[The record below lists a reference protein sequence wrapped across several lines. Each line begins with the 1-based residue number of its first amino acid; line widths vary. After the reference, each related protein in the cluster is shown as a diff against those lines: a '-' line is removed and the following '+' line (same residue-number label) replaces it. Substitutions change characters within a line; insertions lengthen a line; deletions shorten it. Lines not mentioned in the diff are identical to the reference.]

1 MSSTEERTNELLF
14 TYGTLQLE
22 AVQRET
28 FGRTLKG
35 MRDVLV
41 GYRVAMIEIQ
51 DPDFIAKNG
60 PSPQRT
66 LEHTGRDS
74 DVVEGTVLELT
85 KAELEQADTYEP
97 AEYKR
102 NLVRLKSG
110 TKAWVY
116 LVDPESDR

>member
-22 AVQRET
+22 AVQRDT
-28 FGRTLKG
+28 FGRAFKD

-85 KAELEQADTYEP
+85 KRELEQADSYEP
-97 AEYKR
+97 TEYKR
-102 NLVRLKSG
+102 KLVQLRSG
-110 TKAWVY
+110 VNAWVY
-116 LVDPESDR
+116 LVDHSSDR